1 VGVFK
6 FAKIQMKSKKNEKH
20 VGTLNI
26 IMPPSCTLY
35 REKIVPKVITSSIFL
50 NKGISVRCNHHLFT
64 IGGNKKKI
72 EK

>member
-26 IMPPSCTLY
+26 IMPPKNLH
-35 REKIVPKVITSSIFL
+35 V
-50 NKGISVRCNHHLFT
+50 LFT
-64 IGGNKKKI
+64 ERKLFQR
-72 EK
+72 